1 MNRFVLRSV
10 AIRKMFVK
18 IETLTVVVIYSLFS
32 LNLPDFKSAFH
43 IIDPDAGTFESS
55 QSTTVQVE
63 AIPVPAGAST
73 RDQNHNHN
81 CCCKHIGNKCEMG
94 CCDRADILRD
104 GASIHDCK
112 GNGPDQSHYASAKLG
127 EHIFAISQYLDL
139 VQSSGPIFEKPM
151 ARPDSFPSKPPE
163 KVPIT

>member
-1 MNRFVLRSV
+1 MHSF
-10 AIRKMFVK
+10 AIRKMCVK
-18 IETLTVVVIYSLFS
+18 IETLTVVLIYSLFS
-32 LNLPDFKSAFH
+32 LNLPDFKPAFS
-43 IIDPDAGTFESS
+43 IIDPDSATSESS
-55 QSTTVQVE
+55 PSSSVQEE
-63 AIPVPAGAST
+63 AIPVPESGST

-127 EHIFAISQYLDL
+127 EHIVAISQYLDL